1 LAIRGST
8 TRELRQSINPAHAI
22 PLIIKMDGESLPW
35 LRVREQDLV
44 GKTAIVTGG
53 SQGIGRS
60 ICLNLASRGCSIL
73 ATCSAST
80 SLHLIDTLD
89 DTVRE
94 LYKSHSADAP
104 DIIGV
109 AANILQSDCATTIA
123 DAVETRLGGQ
133 VNIFVNN
140 AGITGSSHLGSLDAV
155 HIQSFT
161 MGNIQTPVLIVNEL
175 VKRKLFR
182 KGSRIIYVSSERS
195 KLTSATS

>member
-1 LAIRGST
+1 MASEQLS
-8 TRELRQSINPAHAI
+8 
-22 PLIIKMDGESLPW
+22 W

-44 GKTAIVTGG
+44 EKTAIVTGG
-53 SQGIGRS
+53 SQGIGRA

-73 ATCSAST
+73 ATCSTPA

-94 LYKSHSADAP
+94 LYNGHLVQAP
-104 DIIGV
+104 KVFGV
-109 AANILQSDCATTIA
+109 PANILESDCATTIA
-123 DAVETRLGGQ
+123 NAAVKYLGGQ

-140 AGITGSSHLGSLDAV
+140 AGITGSSHLGSLDAA

-161 MGNIQTPVLIVNEL
+161 IGNIQTPTMIINEL

-182 KGSRIIYVSSERS
+182 KDSRIIYVSSERS
-195 KLTSATS
+195 KVTSATS